1 MLTGLREQL
10 DAARTEAFTAMHQW
24 ILANNR
30 AALAETAHDRAKAEA
45 AEQARVEWDLRH

>member
-24 ILANNR
+24 ILANNCV
-30 AALAETAHDRAKAEA
+30 ALAEAAQDRAEAEA
-45 AEQARVEWDLRH
+45 A